1 MIGIICALSIEVA
14 GLEKLLQNK
23 EEHTY
28 AKMRFVS
35 GTIGGKEVVLTECGI
50 GKVNAAMSAQVMIDH
65 YSPTVIINS
74 GIAGSVSRQLKIGDI
89 VISKDCVQHDFD
101 GTQMGDPK
109 GLIQYNDETR
119 IDIPADMDTAN
130 KLYNAC
136 KDIENTNVLLG
147 RMLQATFSLL
157 KKLCARVSLTNFLLL
172 RARWRAV
179 LSLRYATE
187 TRCHLRSYDVS
198 PMTLTK
204 ISSWTLWN
212 LECSLLTSQW
222 RLSRIFWSSCDFSTS
237 TNDSLTT
244 LPCA

>member
-1 MIGIICALSIEVA
+1 MIGIICALSIEVE

-35 GTIGGKEVVLTECGI
+35 GTINGKEVVMTECGI
-50 GKVNAAMSAQVMIDH
+50 GKVNAAMSAQVMIDR

-74 GIAGSVSRQLKIGDI
+74 GIAGSVSRELKIGDI

-130 KLYNAC
+130 KLYDAC

-147 RMLQATFSLL
+147 RIATGDIFVAEKAMRQSIADEFSALACEMEGGAVAQVCYRNSVPFAVL
-157 KKLCARVSLTNFLLL
+157 RCISDDFDENKFMDFMEFRVLAADKSMAAIKNFLEL
-172 RARWRAV
+172 V
-179 LSLRYATE
+179 
-187 TRCHLRSYDVS
+187 
-198 PMTLTK
+198 
-204 ISSWTLWN
+204 
-212 LECSLLTSQW
+212 
-222 RLSRIFWSSCDFSTS
+222 
-237 TNDSLTT
+237 
-244 LPCA
+244 

>member
-1 MIGIICALSIEVA
+1 MIGIICALSIEVE

-35 GTIGGKEVVLTECGI
+35 GTIGSKEVVLTECGI

-109 GLIQYNDETR
+109 GLIQYNDEKR

-136 KDIENTNVLLG
+136 RDIENTNVLLG
-147 RMLQATFSLL
+147 RIATGDIFVAEKALRQSIADEFSALACEMEGGAVAQVCYRNSVPFAVL
-157 KKLCARVSLTNFLLL
+157 RCISDDFDENQFMDFMEFRVLAADKSMAAIKNFLEL
-172 RARWRAV
+172 V
-179 LSLRYATE
+179 
-187 TRCHLRSYDVS
+187 
-198 PMTLTK
+198 
-204 ISSWTLWN
+204 
-212 LECSLLTSQW
+212 
-222 RLSRIFWSSCDFSTS
+222 
-237 TNDSLTT
+237 
-244 LPCA
+244 